1 MNIPFDENNNILMFT
16 NKLKTKKKG
25 KPFTERAGDWICSSC
40 KNLNFAFRVVCN
52 RCHLSKSESEKVIND
67 KEKEIL
73 DTNSSKDTFYKYKND
88 DDTNVNNSM
97 INLNEGNVNKNL
109 K

>member
-40 KNLNFAFRVVCN
+40 KNLNFAFRVICN
-52 RCHLSKSESEKVIND
+52 RCHLSKNESQKFYKDKEND
-67 KEKEIL
+67 KE
-73 DTNSSKDTFYKYKND
+73 NNYKY
-88 DDTNVNNSM
+88 NSE
-97 INLNEGNVNKNL
+97 NENNVNKSMSTLNEENVDKSL
-109 K
+109 KK